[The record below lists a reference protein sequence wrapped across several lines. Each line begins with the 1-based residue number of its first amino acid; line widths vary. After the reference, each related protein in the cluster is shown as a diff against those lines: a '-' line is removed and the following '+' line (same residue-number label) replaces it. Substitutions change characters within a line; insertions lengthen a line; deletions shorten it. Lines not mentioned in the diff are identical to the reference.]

1 MKLECLFL
9 SHLQSW
15 KQLFCQSGPVRE
27 AEEMNVTDTKK
38 VEQTE
43 RYNNKVL
50 KETLSNNF
58 KIWYN
63 ASNVSLVNEGS

>member
-1 MKLECLFL
+1 
-9 SHLQSW
+9 
-15 KQLFCQSGPVRE
+15 
-27 AEEMNVTDTKK
+27 MNVTDTKK

-63 ASNVSLVNEGS
+63 ASNDSLVNEGS